1 MTVLDIVWLLNS
13 NSVNM
18 KKKEKKKKKQIAG
31 VSVALQLK

>member
-18 KKKEKKKKKQIAG
+18 KKKEKKKQIAG